1 MAEILALGISHY
13 PPLTGPDE
21 RMSWILKRM
30 LQNPHLP
37 EALKSPAGWPE
48 PMRAEWGNDEG
59 TSAATRHRA
68 DLVGWLEKTRAALDA
83 FKPDFILM
91 WGDDQYENF
100 KEDIVPP
107 YCISAYERFRFTA
120 PAGNVWGETDKTF
133 DLPGHR
139 VAAKMLASRLIEEG
153 FDTAYAYKP
162 LHHALGHAFTNAV
175 MYLDYARKGFDYP
188 IVPFAINCYGRRVLA
203 QRGGLPVFDRVI
215 GDADLDPPAPTPK
228 RLFDLGAATAR
239 ILAESPYRVALL
251 ASSGWSHAF
260 LTAKNHFLYPDTPAD
275 RRMYDALC
283 AGDWQTLAQL
293 LEHGGGRQR
302 PAGDPEL
309 DVPGGRAE
317 RAQAQAGAD
326 RLCRYLDLQFVES
339 VPDRAAELRFRAQR
353 QHQKSCRRKAGWHVA
368 CSALISP
375 VGVGAPY
382 GYRRVHSD
390 REQRLADFHEL
401 AAIYADLRAQQ
412 ADRAEGRALRARF
425 CPIDD
430 QAARL
435 RRQERVLGPQSR
447 NPSP

>member
-30 LQNPHLP
+30 LQNPQLP

-83 FKPDFILM
+83 FKPDFVLM

-100 KEDIVPP
+100 KEDVVPP

-139 VAAKMLASRLIEEG
+139 PAAKMLASRLIEDG

-215 GDADLDPPAPTPK
+215 ADADLDPPAPTPK

-260 LTAKNHFLYPDTPAD
+260 LTAKNH
-275 RRMYDALC
+275 
-283 AGDWQTLAQL
+283 
-293 LEHGGGRQR
+293 
-302 PAGDPEL
+302 
-309 DVPGGRAE
+309 
-317 RAQAQAGAD
+317 
-326 RLCRYLDLQFVES
+326 YL
-339 VPDRAAELRFRAQR
+339 
-353 QHQKSCRRKAGWHVA
+353 
-368 CSALISP
+368 
-375 VGVGAPY
+375 
-382 GYRRVHSD
+382 
-390 REQRLADFHEL
+390 
-401 AAIYADLRAQQ
+401 
-412 ADRAEGRALRARF
+412 
-425 CPIDD
+425 
-430 QAARL
+430 
-435 RRQERVLGPQSR
+435 
-447 NPSP
+447 